1 MVYLQG
7 YGVHHLAR
15 SPQSV
20 PQKFPNPLCLSLR
33 VSSESASGSQ
43 AGVLQGHVTFSNTL
57 PLSGDSLASYSSPQE
72 CQGYRHTPCTH
83 LFVWVPQILGQQ
95 ASMVSAFTG

>member
-1 MVYLQG
+1 M
-7 YGVHHLAR
+7 AR

-20 PQKFPNPLCLSLR
+20 PQKFPNPPCLSLK

-43 AGVLQGHVTFSNTL
+43 AGVLQGHVTFPNTL
-57 PLSGDSLASYSSPQE
+57 LLSGDSPAFYSSPQE
-72 CQGYRHTPCTH
+72 CQGYRHMPCAH

-95 ASMVSAFTG
+95 ASMVSAFTD